1 MELRVG
7 CHVRSASLQSEQTRH
22 GEAQVKTQ
30 EKPLQHLQ
38 KSNSV
43 VKKGEGKE
51 AGMFDPTVTGTHNGR
66 RKMELL
72 SIMLLVASLL
82 PASASVPQEVEALYD
97 MKLQLNANGSQ
108 LLDWTADNIEPCI
121 WTSITCDS
129 SNNVVEIKIAS
140 AGFSGVLS
148 PRIAELKYLNV
159 LSLPGNNITGDIPE
173 QFGTLSR
180 LTSLNLEGNLLVG
193 EMPASLG
200 QLSKLQLLILSQNN
214 LNGSIPDTLAGISSL
229 TESAT
234 ITSLVIYLVNCFKLQ
249 VTSTVRSLNALDPRL
264 LSFGAN
270 NGASRGSKI
279 GIVLGTVG
287 GVMGLLILGALF
299 ILLNRRVRH
308 PCEVFVDASGD
319 TRRTAFGQ
327 LKTFAFQELEIATGN
342 FSEKNVLGQGGFG
355 KVYKGMLLD
364 GTMVAVK
371 RLTDYRSP
379 GGEVA
384 FLSEVE
390 LISIAVHRNL
400 LRLIGFCTTQTERLL
415 VYPFMQNLSVAYRLR
430 GFEPGESIF
439 DWSARKGVARGTA
452 RGLEYLHEHC
462 NPKIIHRDVK
472 AANVLL
478 DEDFEPVVGDF
489 GLAKLVDVRV
499 TSVTTKVCG
508 TMGHIAPEYLFTG
521 KSSERTDVFG
531 YGIMLFELV
540 TGKRA
545 IDFPDMVDEDD
556 VLFLD
561 HFKKLQREGYLNTIV
576 DPNLNGSYDEQEVEM
591 MVQIALLCTQTY
603 PEDRPSMSE
612 VVRLLDGE
620 GLAERWEVC
629 QQAVTRRQEYELMQ
643 QRYDRGEESRYIQ
656 EAIELSAGR

>member
-1 MELRVG
+1 MY
-7 CHVRSASLQSEQTRH
+7 S
-22 GEAQVKTQ
+22 
-30 EKPLQHLQ
+30 
-38 KSNSV
+38 
-43 VKKGEGKE
+43 
-51 AGMFDPTVTGTHNGR
+51 NGR

-108 LLDWTADNIEPCI
+108 LLDWTTDNVEPCI

-129 SNNVVEIKIAS
+129 SNNIVEIKIAS

-159 LSLPGNNITGDIPE
+159 LSLPGNNVTSDIPE

-180 LTSLNLEGNLLVG
+180 LTSLNLGGNLLVG
-193 EMPASLG
+193 EIPASLG

-229 TESAT
+229 TEIQLAYNNLSGHIPGQLFQVAT
-234 ITSLVIYLVNCFKLQ
+234 LQ
-249 VTSTVRSLNALDPRL
+249 VMTCGSNFLHPCASTVSYQ
-264 LSFGAN
+264 
-270 NGASRGSKI
+270 GASRGSKI

-327 LKTFAFQELEIATGN
+327 LKTFAFQELEIATCN

-379 GGEVA
+379 VGEVA

-430 GFEPGESIF
+430 EFKPGESI
-439 DWSARKGVARGTA
+439 WSARKGVARGTA

-472 AANVLL
+472 AA
-478 DEDFEPVVGDF
+478 
-489 GLAKLVDVRV
+489 
-499 TSVTTKVCG
+499 
-508 TMGHIAPEYLFTG
+508 
-521 KSSERTDVFG
+521 KS
-531 YGIMLFELV
+531 
-540 TGKRA
+540 
-545 IDFPDMVDEDD
+545 
-556 VLFLD
+556 
-561 HFKKLQREGYLNTIV
+561 HN
-576 DPNLNGSYDEQEVEM
+576 
-591 MVQIALLCTQTY
+591 
-603 PEDRPSMSE
+603 
-612 VVRLLDGE
+612 
-620 GLAERWEVC
+620 
-629 QQAVTRRQEYELMQ
+629 
-643 QRYDRGEESRYIQ
+643 
-656 EAIELSAGR
+656 